1 MDLGGIWIKPSNM
14 VNWLNSL
21 FKFKCQIWQTSQ
33 IWTRAIIHQFP
44 EKRRQIR
51 PNITAQ
57 TSTKTAGKK
66 DLSRFWLSCFSSF
79 EIAHDWP
86 WTAHYVRNWAFE
98 PQVQR
103 SVSTERGHVSS
114 TWKAFT
120 AYDND
125 ISRMMA
131 TAYSKEI
138 KKHSCQNWREFRC
151 VLQYTWNTIV
161 MFQGVRCKPS
171 EMPVPLKCWL
181 LFLTITSNFVVRIS
195 ALQAAVTHFAG
206 STLHGSSE
214 ST

>member
-1 MDLGGIWIKPSNM
+1 MKQSNM
-14 VNWLNSL
+14 VNWLKSL
-21 FKFKCQIWQTSQ
+21 FEFRCQIWQKLQ
-33 IWTRAIIHQFP
+33 IWTRATIHPFP
-44 EKRRQIR
+44 KNGAKHGRTFRTLL
-51 PNITAQ
+51 PVAQ

-131 TAYSKEI
+131 TVYLKEI
-138 KKHSCQNWREFRC
+138 KRTFLSKLKRVSMCSA
-151 VLQYTWNTIV
+151 VYV
-161 MFQGVRCKPS
+161 KYKSDVS
-171 EMPVPLKCWL
+171 EMPVPLRCWL